1 LINGS
6 PSKEF
11 KVSCGIRQ
19 GDPLSPLLF
28 DTAVKGLSVLFQRVQ
43 LLDFSMVFRCEIE
56 NVSLI
61 CSGTLVFMPVSLQ
74 SLQAVKQILRWF
86 ELCSELKINFHK
98 SLVVGINL
106 DEPHITGID
115 HSAIGKHDSIW
126 KGKML
131 SMTGRICMIK
141 SVLALLPLNFMFISL
156 MSKGV
161 YNILTAIQRRSLSAG
176 VAQQMKIC
184 KVQWKAVIKE
194 KQKEDWVLA
203 LYWVRIRHCFLS
215 GYKGY
220 VVQLKTNGKRL

>member
-1 LINGS
+1 LPILINGS

-115 HSAIGKHDSIW
+115 HSAIGKHDSTW

-194 KQKEDWVLA
+194 KQKED
-203 LYWVRIRHCFLS
+203 
-215 GYKGY
+215 
-220 VVQLKTNGKRL
+220 